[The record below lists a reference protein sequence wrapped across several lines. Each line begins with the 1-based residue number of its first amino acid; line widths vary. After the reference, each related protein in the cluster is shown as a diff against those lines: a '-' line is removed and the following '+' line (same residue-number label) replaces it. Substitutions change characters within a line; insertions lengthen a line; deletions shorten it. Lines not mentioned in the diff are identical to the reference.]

1 MNTSTF
7 TRLFLTILLWLGGT
21 SLAWSVPAEIVLLID
36 TSSSMRE
43 KLPGTSMRKID
54 VAKSLAQRIAQTAQ
68 KARHR
73 VGLYRFRQQDS
84 VVKTGMGQK
93 TIVSEDPKQCER
105 VGDLLVGVGHD
116 TASEIQRW
124 TDGKHGPGQQ
134 EIQALGHSPLLDS
147 VRLVVRYIRARR
159 MFAPQQNCVNAWIVI
174 LTDGKDTCSSGGARF
189 QALQELRN
197 VAQKEDIRTL
207 LLSFQSSTQLTRTI
221 AQMGREDRSQGKVF
235 GVQEQE
241 AFLKVLSRIEGRLA
255 PEACLLSGVAPQ
267 RIGLSQSKQGPGANQ
282 SQGCTGCNTTQTP
295 PPNPPLWLCFLAL
308 LGLLSV
314 LRRRKKPPHSF
325 KAPTSTFAKTWSHQR
340 VSNRCKRAKL
350 VLVVCILVGFVCS
363 GCSLRGCGHAPKAPA
378 DSLMKA
384 GPPLRDPAKRLAD
397 KQKLQDKMIQA
408 VEALRQ
414 KQLQPLLRP
423 ADIFNLWGSK
433 HASLGKAKAC
443 QRLVHSMGFV
453 PYPGVQQGVAGCL
466 ATRRCNVWDRA
477 LVLQACLQHHGIPA
491 TLRKCRHNQLRPK
504 ERSQLLQAAGTQGT
518 EPSTQAIV
526 AKLNQIV
533 VDTLKPTAQQEK
545 TLNQVVQSME
555 KLTTSV
561 IKSNIRSVA
570 EKLQPRLRLN
580 AAKTQ
585 KWVQQQWTRQ
595 AREHLIVQTSKGS
608 YDPVLAQAPSCTLEV
623 KDLTKQAIK
632 IKAEL
637 WVRYVTHGKWTRKP
651 TLIGQLE
658 WYPHQQGITPLNV
671 AIVDSSTSSMP
682 KGLPPAARSGCL
694 KGMFAIGKQTSTT
707 QTFPIL
713 SSDEATC
720 GSNTIPPQPGRVLA
734 QVILRSSVRWKG
746 RWMWPLDRV
755 LLDRFGYVRNRRYG
769 LQSGPMYSAK
779 TARRLLPMKVALWV
793 GQGTPT
799 QATILDQLLAS
810 LFKRRQFWKHALSRN
825 RRGKSPS
832 SAHSY
837 PPPLPWATLGLVRRL
852 LPQVVPKGMWVL
864 QPRPWRFATVLRRGF
879 QTQSKRLVVADHTLF
894 DIIDWPL
901 WVVPPSSQAQS
912 AETRLRANLSVG
924 VLLTEAERMA
934 AVMYTGTTRI
944 LNTSAMFRNSQAE
957 RWIPFPPPSRITRQ
971 LPEAVIEA
979 GRQRRRNREILLM
992 TPGPMSFLGED
1003 LIAWWRVN
1011 RNTGLA
1017 LGEIRYDGTFYGGIA
1032 VAKAVSAFNECLA
1045 TQAVLALR
1053 GARLHPQVKCCM
1065 VHAAKTWLEESV
1077 DEIVGGA
1084 VDSAAVKFLA
1094 GVRIGKRMFR
1104 AAYKLR
1110 DLQQQGE
1117 GLEQLKKIIN
1127 GDQSAAPPCVM
1138 LIRDPKGT
1146 GGGVKPLELPDDFV
1160 YQGQSGAK

>member
-7 TRLFLTILLWLGGT
+7 TRLFLTILLWLSST
-21 SLAWSVPAEIVLLID
+21 SLAWSVPAEIVLLLD
-36 TSSSMRE
+36 TSSSMKE
-43 KLPGTSMRKID
+43 TLPGTSMRKID
-54 VAKSLAQRIAQTAQ
+54 VAKALAQRIAQTAQ

-84 VVKTGMGQK
+84 VVNTGMGKK

-147 VRLVVRYIRARR
+147 VRLIVRYIRARR

-174 LTDGKDTCSSGGARF
+174 LTDGKDTCSSGGARL
-189 QALQELRN
+189 QALQELRD

-207 LLSFQSSTQLTRTI
+207 ILSFQSSTQLTRTI

-235 GVQEQE
+235 GAHEQE

-267 RIGLSQSKQGPGANQ
+267 RIGLPQSTQGVGAKQP
-282 SQGCTGCNTTQTP
+282 QGCTGCNTTQTP
-295 PPNPPLWLCFLAL
+295 PTSPPLWLCFLTFW
-308 LGLLSV
+308 GLLFI
-314 LRRRKKPPHSF
+314 RRRKKCHHNV
-325 KAPTSTFAKTWSHQR
+325 KAITSSVAKTYQR
-340 VSNRCKRAKL
+340 ESYHRNRCQL
-350 VLVVCILVGFVCS
+350 VLLFGFLVGLVCT
-363 GCSLRGCGHAPKAPA
+363 GCSLRGCSHSPKAPT
-378 DSLMKA
+378 DSLMEA
-384 GPPLRDPAKRLAD
+384 GPPLQDPAKRVAD
-397 KQKLQDKMIQA
+397 KQKLQETMIQA
-408 VEALRQ
+408 VETLRR
-414 KQLQPLLRP
+414 KKLQPLLRP
-423 ADIFNLWGSK
+423 ADIFNRWGAK
-433 HASLGKAKAC
+433 HASVGKAKAC

-453 PYPGVQQGVAGCL
+453 PYPGVQQGVIGCL

-477 LVLQACLQHHGIPA
+477 LVLQACLKHHGLSA
-491 TLRKCRHNQLRPK
+491 TLQKCRYNQLRPK
-504 ERSQLLQAAGTQGT
+504 DRNQLLKAAGTQGE

-526 AKLNQIV
+526 AKLNQIFV
-533 VDTLKPTAQQEK
+533 QILKPTAQQEK
-545 TLNQVVQSME
+545 TLNQVVKSME
-555 KLTTSV
+555 KLTASV
-561 IKSNIRSVA
+561 VKSNIRSVV
-570 EKLQPRLRLN
+570 EKLQPRLKIN
-580 AAKTQ
+580 AAKAQ

-595 AREHLIVQTSKGS
+595 VRDHLVVQTPKGS

-623 KDLTKQAIK
+623 GDLTQQALK
-632 IKAEL
+632 MKAEL
-637 WVRYVTHGKWTRKP
+637 WVRYVAHGKWSRKLTRV
-651 TLIGQLE
+651 GQLE
-658 WYPHQQGITPLNV
+658 WFPYQQGMKPLHL

-694 KGMFAIGKQTSTT
+694 KGMFAIGKQASTS

-713 SSDEATC
+713 SADEATC

-755 LLDRFGYVRNRRYG
+755 LLDRFGYVRDRRYG

-779 TARRLLPMKVALWV
+779 TARHLLPMKVTLWV

-810 LFKRRQFWKHALSRN
+810 LSKRRQFWKQALSHNLRDQN
-825 RRGKSPS
+825 PS
-832 SAHSY
+832 SARSS

-852 LPQVVPKGMWVL
+852 LPQFVPKGMWVL
-864 QPRPWRFATVLRRGF
+864 QPRPWRFSTVLRRGF
-879 QTQSKRLVVADHTLF
+879 QTQSKRLVVADQTLF

-944 LNTSAMFRNSQAE
+944 LNTSAMFRNSRAE
-957 RWIPFPPPSRITRQ
+957 RWLPFPPPSQIARQ
-971 LPEAVIEA
+971 LPVAVIEA

-1003 LIAWWRVN
+1003 LIAWWRIN
-1011 RNTGLA
+1011 RDTGMA

-1032 VAKAVSAFNECLA
+1032 VAKAVSSFNECLA

-1094 GVRIGKRMFR
+1094 GVRVGKRMFR

-1117 GLEQLKKIIN
+1117 GLEQIKKIIN
-1127 GDQSAAPPCVM
+1127 GDQSAAPPCVK